1 MLKFMEFLTEQR
13 DEDLHQEVTNM
24 VRKLNDDMCKQDID
38 IVH

>member
-24 VRKLNDDMCKQDID
+24 VRKLNDMCKQDID